1 MPSTEPQPTLAEAF
15 QAVFGGPLPRPCV
28 HCTLPT
34 TEVAHHFTEGDC
46 ESGPYAWTEPAHEAC
61 IERMA
66 AEAEA
71 YAAGFDDAW
80 AQHVAATA
88 AKLAP
93 LMVFDHGP
101 GCDGPW
107 NCTCGLVA

>member
-28 HCTLPT
+28 HCGQPT
-34 TEVAHHFTEGDC
+34 TEVVHHFTEP
-46 ESGPYAWTEPAHEAC
+46 EAAGPYAWAEPAHDAC
-61 IERMA
+61 TERLA
-66 AEAEA
+66 AEAAA
-71 YAAGFDDAW
+71 YAQGW
-80 AQHVAATA
+80 ADHCATGA
-88 AKLAP
+88 AKLDD
-93 LMVFDHGP
+93 LLRMDHGP

>member
-1 MPSTEPQPTLAEAF
+1 MTTAPPTLADAF

-28 HCTLPT
+28 HCSLPT
-34 TEVAHHFTEGDC
+34 TEVVHHFTEGTG
-46 ESGPYAWTEPAHEAC
+46 ESGPYAWAEPAHDAC
-61 IERMA
+61 VERMV

-71 YAAGFDDAW
+71 YAQGYDEAW
-80 AQHVAATA
+80 EAHCATGA
-88 AKLAP
+88 AKLLA
-93 LMVFDHGP
+93 LIAADHGP